1 MNTYSLKLT
10 ILLIIS
16 FNGLFLGVLIFLGHL
31 IKDFKSSRTWFLFIL
46 FFIFGLFQVH
56 YIFFEVGKLHQY
68 KIINLFPVL
77 AISFL
82 GPSIYVISQHTLSFT
97 FRLIKDYY
105 KHFIIGILISIITAI
120 LIFFSDPE
128 QTKLIPGYFYN
139 ESTMYVGCFAY
150 LMFILY
156 LALSI
161 RAFIKSFV
169 FSRSILRENPFVLAI
184 LSILLFMIAGCV
196 LDIMALIFNSRL
208 FMEFALIILN
218 LVIVTLFFILF
229 RFPEYGKKIKKIVQ
243 HETKRRS
250 YLKGVDVQVL
260 ETKINQLIQEEE
272 IFTDENLTL
281 DSMAEKLN
289 ISRHQ
294 LSELLNK
301 KLGENFSSFI
311 KKYRI
316 KKAKQLLIEYPDM
329 NILNIAFDVGFKS
342 KSTFNDAFS
351 KLERTTPAQ
360 FRKQNL

>member
-1 MNTYSLKLT
+1 
-10 ILLIIS
+10 
-16 FNGLFLGVLIFLGHL
+16 
-31 IKDFKSSRTWFLFIL
+31 
-46 FFIFGLFQVH
+46 
-56 YIFFEVGKLHQY
+56 
-68 KIINLFPVL
+68 
-77 AISFL
+77 
-82 GPSIYVISQHTLSFT
+82 
-97 FRLIKDYY
+97 
-105 KHFIIGILISIITAI
+105 
-120 LIFFSDPE
+120 
-128 QTKLIPGYFYN
+128 
-139 ESTMYVGCFAY
+139 
-150 LMFILY
+150 MFILY

-184 LSILLFMIAGCV
+184 LSILIFMIAGCV

-243 HETKRRS
+243 HETQKRS
-250 YLKGVDVQVL
+250 YLKGVDVRVL

-360 FRKQNL
+360 FRKQKLK